1 MDIQIRLEQ
10 PADYSETEQVIR
22 EAFWNHY
29 SPGCTE
35 HYLLHVMRNSPNFVP
50 ELDFV
55 AVANKKIIGSV
66 VFMKSFILGDDGK
79 RYDVLTLGPIAVLP
93 VFQSNMPALPP
104 KTQATAPFCSVV
116 THGIMKK
123 SALQQQSVLT
133 FAPPKTNISLPCT
146 PTHSIQM
153 P

>member
-10 PADYSETEQVIR
+10 PADYSETEQVTR

-93 VFQSNMPALPP
+93 VFQ
-104 KTQATAPFCSVV
+104 QATAPFCSVV